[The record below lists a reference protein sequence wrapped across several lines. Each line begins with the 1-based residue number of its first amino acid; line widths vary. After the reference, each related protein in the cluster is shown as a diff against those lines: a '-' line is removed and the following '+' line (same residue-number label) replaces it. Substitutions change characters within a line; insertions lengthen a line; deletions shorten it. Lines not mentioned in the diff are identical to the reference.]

1 MTPTSLTSPSSLLQ
15 VRNLSKRVTTA
26 DGELTLLSEIEFNIG
41 QGEAVAVVGPSG
53 SGKSTLLGLL
63 AGLDVPS
70 EGQVLVDGTDL
81 FTLDEDG
88 RAALRA
94 ARMGFVFQSF
104 QLLANLTALENVL
117 LPLELFGRADAE
129 DVARRVLERVGL
141 AARLNH
147 FPRQLSGGEQQ
158 RVAIARAFAPQPQLL
173 LADEPTG
180 SLDVATGERVVDL
193 LFALKQEHGSTL
205 ILVTHDERLAA
216 RCDRSLA
223 LDAGRIRSI
232 RAN

>member
-1 MTPTSLTSPSSLLQ
+1 MTPTALTSPSSLLQ

-70 EGQVLVDGTDL
+70 AGQVLVDGTDL

>member
-1 MTPTSLTSPSSLLQ
+1 M
-15 VRNLSKRVTTA
+15 TTA
-26 DGELTLLSEIEFNIG
+26 DGELTLLADIEFNIG

-70 EGQVLVDGTDL
+70 AGHVLIDGNDL

-117 LPLELFGRADAE
+117 LPLELFGRTDAE

-223 LDAGRIRSI
+223 LEAGRIRSP

>member
-70 EGQVLVDGTDL
+70 AGQVLVDGTDL